1 MNKPSHDLHARPAA
15 PALRRAGGLYA
26 LLALA
31 AMLPACSTTPPPA
44 PTPPE
49 PVACV
54 PEPQPAAEVDVTPS
68 PVGILLAYH
77 QNLRALSP
85 AELAREMAS
94 LNSQDKTPMLSMR
107 KAMVLST
114 SRATNELSLAQI
126 HLDTVLSATD
136 DESEALKPLARL
148 LGTQWAE
155 QRRLSE
161 SLDRLNTQA
170 RDNQRKTEQ
179 LNEKLEALKA
189 IERTLPASP
198 AAPGPATGASS
209 VKQQGG

>member
-1 MNKPSHDLHARPAA
+1 MNKPSHDLHTRPAA
-15 PALRRAGGLYA
+15 PTLRRAGGLYA

-31 AMLPACSTTPPPA
+31 ALLPACSTTPPPA
-44 PTPPE
+44 PTAPE

-54 PEPQPAAEVDVTPS
+54 PEPQPAAMDVTPS

-85 AELAREMAS
+85 AELAREMAN

-170 RDNQRKTEQ
+170 RDTQRKTEQ
-179 LNEKLEALKA
+179 LSEKLEALKA